1 MFFQKNIKNVQV
13 IFNAMHREV
22 RHYISIHLKRIAILC
37 QDKTQLAPLKKK
49 ISMEDPQ
56 KLCSAEGQD
65 PSVSATSNSMQ
76 IRTATSD
83 ATPSYCPR
91 RHPPPALKPVPLLS
105 SSSPRKFAPRKSIRK
120 RPKNPNRSDRII
132 HPRVAVRGHV
142 SGDRRRPGSLPLLIP
157 LDRHFSASI

>member
-56 KLCSAEGQD
+56 KLCSAEGQG
-65 PSVSATSNSMQ
+65 PSVSQSV
-76 IRTATSD
+76 
-83 ATPSYCPR
+83 
-91 RHPPPALKPVPLLS
+91 PPPTA
-105 SSSPRKFAPRKSIRK
+105 
-120 RPKNPNRSDRII
+120 
-132 HPRVAVRGHV
+132 RG
-142 SGDRRRPGSLPLLIP
+142 
-157 LDRHFSASI
+157 